1 MIRHT
6 VPYTALTAGLFRG
19 LIEDTS
25 DLECRNG
32 IAHLMGLREK
42 KYYD

>member
-1 MIRHT
+1 MLRHA
-6 VPYTALTAGLFRG
+6 VPYTALTADLIRG

-32 IAHLMGLREK
+32 IAHLMELREK
-42 KYYD
+42 KYND